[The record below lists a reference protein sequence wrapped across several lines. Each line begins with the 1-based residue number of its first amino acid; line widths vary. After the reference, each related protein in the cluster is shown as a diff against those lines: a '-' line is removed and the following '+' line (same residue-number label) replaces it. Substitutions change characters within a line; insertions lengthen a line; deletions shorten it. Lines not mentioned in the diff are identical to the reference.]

1 MNQLNEKTFKDLDQ
15 MLNDIAEKFF
25 LFKKIKENPDLFL
38 LSEGLNEEIISYDEF
53 IYKVEKA
60 YNSLDDNEKNLINNE
75 FFYQS
80 YHQWWTTLYSKAS
93 FYRYKKTAMEKFL
106 GAFYDI

>member
-80 YHQWWTTLYSKAS
+80 YHQWWTALYSKAS
-93 FYRYKKTAMEKFL
+93 FYRYKKAAMEKFL
-106 GAFYDI
+106 GAFYDN